1 MGFATGFTGGVT
13 VTLSIA
19 CLSVLAH
26 QRNRLAQAEAL
37 RSQAYLL
44 DTLST
49 PQGPPGARILGP
61 PPPSRAE
68 RAAAARASLAG
79 RAKDR
84 WNHEVSNAAR
94 WAQGATGPA
103 AAAEQVEDAVGR
115 AWSRALGGGVDQAEA
130 VLPAGGAGEGARGTA
145 EAGADAARVT
155 VASIVGKAR
164 TAVGVAQEKIEA
176 AVVAVGS
183 VSAPAAPPP
192 GVSPVE
198 RALQQRYESRH
209 EVFSKSAAEIINER
223 YRPIDERDNTTLRG
237 L

>member
-49 PQGPPGARILGP
+49 PQGAPGAR
-61 PPPSRAE
+61 
-68 RAAAARASLAG
+68 RAAAARASLAE

-84 WNHEVSNAAR
+84 WNHEVSNAAG
-94 WAQGATGPA
+94 WVQGASGPA
-103 AAAEQVEDAVGR
+103 AAADRVEDAVGR
-115 AWSRALGGGVDQAEA
+115 AWSRALGGSVEQAEA
-130 VLPAGGAGEGARGTA
+130 VLPAAGGTV
-145 EAGADAARVT
+145 EAATGADASRVT

-176 AVVAVGS
+176 AVAT
-183 VSAPAAPPP
+183 VSAATAAAPPP

-198 RALQQRYESRH
+198 RALQQRYESRD
-209 EVFSKSAAEIINER
+209 EVFAKSAAEIINER

>member
-49 PQGPPGARILGP
+49 PQGAPGARVLAP

-68 RAAAARASLAG
+68 RAAAARASLAE

-84 WNHEVSNAAR
+84 WNHEVSNAAG
-94 WAQGATGPA
+94 WAQGASGPA
-103 AAAEQVEDAVGR
+103 AAADRVEDAVGR
-115 AWSRALGGGVDQAEA
+115 AWSRALGGSVDQAEA
-130 VLPAGGAGEGARGTA
+130 VLPAAGGTVEAA
-145 EAGADAARVT
+145 AGADASRVT

-176 AVVAVGS
+176 AVAT
-183 VSAPAAPPP
+183 VSAATAAAPPP

-198 RALQQRYESRH
+198 RALQQRYESRD
-209 EVFSKSAAEIINER
+209 EVFAKSAAEIINER

>member
-1 MGFATGFTGGVT
+1 M
-13 VTLSIA
+13 TLSIA

-26 QRNRLAQAEAL
+26 QRNRLAQGDAL

-49 PQGPPGARILGP
+49 PQGPPGARVLPP

-68 RAAAARASLAG
+68 RAAAARATLTE

-84 WNHEVSNAAR
+84 WNSEVSNAAR

-103 AAAEQVEDAVGR
+103 AAAEQIEEAVGR
-115 AWSRALGGGVDQAEA
+115 VWSRALGGGVDQAEA
-130 VLPAGGAGEGARGTA
+130 VLPGAGAAAA
-145 EAGADAARVT
+145 EASAGAARVT
-155 VASIVGKAR
+155 VASLVGKAR

-176 AVVAVGS
+176 AVAATAGPT
-183 VSAPAAPPP
+183 SAADAAP

-198 RALQQRYESRH
+198 RALQQRYESRE
-209 EVFSKSAAEIINER
+209 EVFSKSPVEIINER